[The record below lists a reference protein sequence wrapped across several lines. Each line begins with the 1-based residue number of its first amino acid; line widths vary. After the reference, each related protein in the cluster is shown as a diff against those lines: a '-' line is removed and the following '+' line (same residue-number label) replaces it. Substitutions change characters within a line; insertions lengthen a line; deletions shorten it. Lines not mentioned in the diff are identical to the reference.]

1 MAFQFST
8 GFDFYTTP
16 TQVWDTLSGGSVTI
30 SSASARFGGS
40 HSQGCAFGANAF
52 VTKGLTGTPTTV
64 IVGFAIK
71 ATTLP
76 TGGNIGELVRI
87 NDGGTVQA
95 ALGVGSTGTLQFYRS
110 TPTANPI
117 GTSGSTPFAANVWHF
132 LEVQVTV
139 NNTTGDA
146 KCWLDGVQVIN
157 SSSNLNTRQS
167 ANTQATSFSIGN
179 ISGGLITVADDVY
192 CFDGTGGSLNAP
204 LGDRRIITRMA
215 NGPGSFSQF
224 TPTGAA
230 ANWQCVDEIP
240 ANDNTDYVADST
252 VNDRDSYTYE
262 SVTFNGNAD
271 FVVQW
276 ARLSKDDAGAHT
288 VQLSVT
294 DTGNDA
300 FSSSIAVPSSY
311 AYVNGGALTSSPNG
325 GAAWSQTVINRTEFG
340 IKIIS

>member
-1 MAFQFST
+1 MAYQFST
-8 GFDFYTTP
+8 GWDHYTTASDRW
-16 TQVWDTLSGGSVTI
+16 TTVSGTVTI

-40 HSQGCAFGANAF
+40 HSQGAAFGANAF

-87 NDGGTVQA
+87 SDGGTVQV
-95 ALGVGSTGTLQFYRS
+95 ALGVGNTGTLQFYRS
-110 TPTANPI
+110 TPTTNPI

-132 LEVQVTV
+132 LEVQVTI
-139 NNTTGDA
+139 NASTGDA

-179 ISGGLITVADDVY
+179 ISGGLITAADDVY

-204 LGDRRIITRMA
+204 LGDRRIITIMP
-215 NGPGSFSQF
+215 NGAGSFSQF

-240 ANDNTDYVADST
+240 SNDNTDYVADAT
-252 VNDRDSYTYE
+252 VNDRDSYAYE
-262 SVTFNGNAD
+262 DVTFNGNAD
-271 FVVQW
+271 FVVNI
-276 ARLSKDDAGAHT
+276 AKISKDDAGSHT
-288 VQLSVT
+288 VQLTVT
-294 DTGNDA
+294 DSGNDA

-311 AYVNGGALTSSPNG
+311 AYVDSGAFTTSPNG
-325 GAAWSQTVINRTEFG
+325 AAALSQTVVNRMEFG